1 VTEADP
7 ILTRLAAANPVTPAR
22 VEEAH
27 RSHTAERLLAD
38 IVAGRRGPSLGPPR
52 AGAWKRWVAPIAAA
66 LVAIVSISVAVQQ
79 IGERPASARELL
91 RRTADVAAAAGAP
104 SAEGTF
110 LYTKVE
116 KEQINTM
123 REGVAAWSVVV
134 PSVEEN
140 WVAVDGS
147 GRLRS
152 LIGEPLFLGPRDRD
166 RWEASGR
173 PEIPSGT
180 SDDTFPPG
188 SLEYEDTTVLPTD
201 PGPLARTLE
210 DQVTSENLPEAV
222 AVFNRVGEL
231 LSRSDAPPALR
242 AALYRVA
249 SRLPGVELIGETTD
263 PEGRAGV
270 AVGMTYEES
279 GSAVRVLMVFEP
291 DTSVLLA
298 QERILLEPASW
309 VDAPPGTRLS
319 FVAYLASGRT
329 DSVDAAPPDAAP

>member
-1 VTEADP
+1 
-7 ILTRLAAANPVTPAR
+7 
-22 VEEAH
+22 
-27 RSHTAERLLAD
+27 
-38 IVAGRRGPSLGPPR
+38 
-52 AGAWKRWVAPIAAA
+52 
-66 LVAIVSISVAVQQ
+66 
-79 IGERPASARELL
+79 
-91 RRTADVAAAAGAP
+91 
-104 SAEGTF
+104 
-110 LYTKVE
+110 
-116 KEQINTM
+116 
-123 REGVAAWSVVV
+123 
-134 PSVEEN
+134 
-140 WVAVDGS
+140 
-147 GRLRS
+147 
-152 LIGEPLFLGPRDRD
+152 
-166 RWEASGR
+166 
-173 PEIPSGT
+173 
-180 SDDTFPPG
+180 
-188 SLEYEDTTVLPTD
+188 
-201 PGPLARTLE
+201 
-210 DQVTSENLPEAV
+210 VTSENLPEAV